1 MNFSIKNLDKCEKLP
16 NDKIKLLASKLDINL
31 NERITKD
38 NKKRICG
45 KISKVA
51 NEINP
56 CGIALHKDTDIVLKK
71 HQIAVSNQL
80 ESSDVRGV
88 IAVHSVGTG
97 KTLTAIAT
105 SQCLLLKGIVENVIV
120 ITPTSLQENFITQA
134 KQYGLTQKQINTY
147 YTFYT
152 IQGITNAVEKST
164 ASNPSNSLVIID
176 EAHNLRTLGGSRF
189 DAIFKYTK
197 KAEKVLLL
205 TATPLINYSS
215 DIINLI
221 SLATGEK
228 PMSVDKFEAM
238 IENKNKT
245 EFKKYI
251 GNIFNFYIK
260 DSDIPDPN
268 FPSKKMLEIFLPM
281 EASYLKTYEKVEQ
294 GQENKIP
301 DFKGK
306 NIHVFYNGLRRAS
319 NIIENKSPKVDWIVD
334 KIDSEPDVKYVIF
347 SHFINM
353 GIVPVMKW
361 LNKVKIPYAHV
372 TGDLAIRER
381 AEAVEKYNNDEIKVL
396 FISKAGSEGLD
407 LKNTRY
413 IIIMESAW
421 NENSI
426 EQIIGRGVRYKSH
439 EALSKAKRNVIVYRL
454 YAIKPNEYK
463 HINKITSSHLL
474 ELKSTKSTKSKEP
487 EESEQNYIPMMSV
500 DLYLRNYSWLKQ
512 QTLNKFEKQLIK
524 YSHDK

>member
-1 MNFSIKNLDKCEKLP
+1 MSFSIKNLDKCNTLQ
-16 NDKIKLLASKLDINL
+16 NDKIKLLADKLNIDL
-31 NERITKD
+31 KERI
-38 NKKRICG
+38 NKSNKERICNQ
-45 KISKVA
+45 IHKVA

-56 CGIALHKDTDIVLKK
+56 CGIALHKESDIQLKK
-71 HQIAVSNQL
+71 HQLSVSNQL
-80 ESSDVRGV
+80 AKERGV

-97 KTLTAIAT
+97 KTLTAIST
-105 SQCLLLKGIVENVIV
+105 SQCLLNKKIVEHIIV
-120 ITPTSLQENFITQA
+120 ITPTSLQKNFIVQSL
-134 KQYGLTQKQINTY
+134 QYGLTQKQLDTY

-152 IQGITNAVEKST
+152 IQGISNAVEQGKATSPNKS
-164 ASNPSNSLVIID
+164 LIIID
-176 EAHNLRTLGGSRF
+176 ETHNLRTLGGTRF
-189 DAIFKYTK
+189 DSIFKYAK
-197 KAEKVLLL
+197 KADKVLLL

-221 SLATGEK
+221 ALATGDK
-228 PMSVDKFEAM
+228 PISEDKFNKM
-238 IENKNKT
+238 IEDKNSS

-251 GNIFNFYIK
+251 KGIFNFYLK
-260 DSDIPDPN
+260 DSDVPDPN
-268 FPSKKMLEIFLPM
+268 FPSKKILEIFLPM
-281 EASYLKTYEKVEQ
+281 EPAYLKTYESIEQ
-294 GQENKIP
+294 GQEHKIP

-319 NIIENKSPKVDWIVD
+319 NIIETKSPKVEWIKE
-334 KIDSEPDVKYVIF
+334 KINSDSESKYVIF

-372 TGDLAIRER
+372 TGDLGIEER
-381 AEAVEKYNNDEIKVL
+381 GEAVAKYNSDEIKVL

-439 EALSKAKRNVIVYRL
+439 ESLSKSKRNVTIYRL
-454 YAIKPNEYK
+454 YAIKPIEYK
-463 HINKITSSHLL
+463 NINKITKTHLL
-474 ELKSTKSTKSKEP
+474 ELNGN
-487 EESEQNYIPMMSV
+487 QMMSV

-512 QTLNKFEKQLIK
+512 QELNKFEKKLI
-524 YSHDK
+524 SNS